1 LSGGFCVG
9 GRLSRFDH
17 ANRMILNGINLIE
30 EHDETCAI
38 SIPRCEDD

>member
-1 LSGGFCVG
+1 
-9 GRLSRFDH
+9 
-17 ANRMILNGINLIE
+17 MILNGINLIE